1 MKIPFA
7 RFIAAMAI
15 LVMSH
20 ISYGQQEGS
29 EWYFGSF
36 AGMSFQSEPP
46 TALSNGA
53 LNTSEGCSA
62 ISNSEGE
69 LLFYTDGITIYNRNH
84 DVMLNGTELSGN
96 SSSTQSGVIVP
107 VPDDPDVY
115 YVFTVSNLDWSSN
128 MEGFRYSKVNM
139 QLDGGKGGV
148 VPGEKN
154 ILLFEP
160 TTERITSVK
169 NYNEFGIWVIGHEWE
184 SNRFISFL
192 VSANGIDINNPVYSN
207 VGLIHEDPINNG
219 KGYMKASAS
228 GDRIAVA
235 IQMSNIIQVFDFNNV
250 NGKISNPI
258 TLPAGDLPYGLE
270 FSQDSRF
277 LYADERYDDH
287 LYQWDLEAGNENA
300 VIGSRK
306 TVGVFGKKLGGA
318 LQMAPN
324 GKIYIAHK
332 SQKSLSIVHAPD
344 NEGPACNFE
353 YAAYDLCET
362 CLSKEGLPS
371 FIQSYFNVVWI
382 EHEHQCVNDT
392 IFFTVSDTSGIQA
405 ISWNFGDPQSG
416 AADSSQLF
424 FPWHIYTEP
433 GSYEVTAT
441 ITHITDKTITKTIEI
456 LPLPD
461 VDLGD
466 DRLICDG
473 DSIVFYSGEGFD
485 SYQWMDDNS
494 YTSSL
499 FTAYQE
505 GDYWV
510 RVTDICGT
518 DYDTV
523 FLGVQELPEVD
534 LGNDTVIMY
543 NTTIMLDPGNDYSNY
558 VWQDGSNLSE
568 YILDYPGTYWVEVQN
583 DGGCKTSDTIYVEAI
598 PFSIHVPTAFS
609 PNGDGLNDTFRA
621 MASYEAEIEFRM
633 SIFNRWGER
642 VFKSKRIED
651 GWDGTFNNMPCPIGA
666 YIWVIDAS
674 GFEEN
679 EFFRGESKIRGN
691 LTLLR

>member
-1 MKIPFA
+1 
-7 RFIAAMAI
+7 
-15 LVMSH
+15 MSH

-53 LNTSEGCSA
+53 LNTSEGCSS
-62 ISNSEGE
+62 ISNTEGE
-69 LLFYTDGITIYNRNH
+69 LLFYTDGITIYNRLHN
-84 DVMLNGTELSGN
+84 VMLNGTELSGN
-96 SSSTQSGVIVP
+96 SSATQSGVIVP
-107 VPDDPDVY
+107 VPDKPDIF

-139 QLDGGKGGV
+139 ELDGGKGGV

-154 ILLFEP
+154 LLLFEP

-192 VSANGIDINNPVYSN
+192 VTANGIDINNPVYSN
-207 VGLIHEDPINNG
+207 VGLIHESPINNG
-219 KGYMKASAS
+219 KGYMKASTS

-250 NGKISNPI
+250 NGQISNPI
-258 TLPAGDLPYGLE
+258 SLPAGDLPYGLE
-270 FSQDSRF
+270 FSKDSRF
-277 LYADERYDDH
+277 LYADERYDNH
-287 LYQWDLEAGNENA
+287 LYQWDLEAGDENA
-300 VIGSRK
+300 VIDSRK

-332 SQKSLSIVHAPD
+332 SQKFLSIVHAPD
-344 NEGPACNFE
+344 NEGSACNFE
-353 YAAYDLCET
+353 YAAFDLCET

-382 EHEHQCVNDT
+382 EHEHQCAYDT
-392 IFFTVSDTSGIQA
+392 IFFSLSDTAWIQS

-416 AADSSQLF
+416 AADSSELY

-485 SYQWMDDNS
+485 SYQWMDDDS
-494 YTSSL
+494 HTSSL

-505 GDYWV
+505 GEYWV

-523 FLGVQELPEVD
+523 FLGVQELPEID

-543 NTTIMLDPGNDYSNY
+543 NTTITLDPGNDFSNY
-558 VWQDGSNLSE
+558 VWQDGSELSE
-568 YILDYPGTYWVEVQN
+568 YILDYPGIYWVEVQN
-583 DGGCKTSDTIYVEAI
+583 DDGCKTSDTIYIEAI
-598 PFSIHVPTAFS
+598 PFTIHVPTAFS
-609 PNGDGLNDTFRA
+609 PNGDGLNDTFQA
-621 MASYEAEIEFRM
+621 MASYETEIQFRM

-666 YIWVIDAS
+666 YIWVIDATS
-674 GFEEN
+674 FEEN
-679 EFFRGESKIRGN
+679 EFFKGESKIRGN

>member
-1 MKIPFA
+1 
-7 RFIAAMAI
+7 
-15 LVMSH
+15 MSNL
-20 ISYGQQEGS
+20 SFGQQEGS

-36 AGMSFQSEPP
+36 AGISFQTEPP

-62 ISNSEGE
+62 ISNMEGE
-69 LLFYTDGITIYNRNH
+69 LLFYTDGITIYNRTHN
-84 DVMLNGTELSGN
+84 VMLNGTELSGN

-107 VPDDPDVY
+107 VPDAPDIY
-115 YVFTVSNLDWSSN
+115 YVFTVSNLDWSSS

-139 QLDGGKGGV
+139 QFDGGKGGV

-184 SNRFISFL
+184 SNRFIAYL
-192 VSANGIDINNPVYSN
+192 VTANGIDINNPVHSV
-207 VGLIHEDPINNG
+207 VGEIHENPINNG
-219 KGYMKASAS
+219 KGYMKASSS
-228 GDRIAVA
+228 GTRIAVA
-235 IQMSNIIQVFDFNNV
+235 IQSSNIIQVFDFNNV
-250 NGKISNPI
+250 NGQITNPI
-258 TLPAGDLPYGLE
+258 TLPAGALPYGLE
-270 FSQDSRF
+270 FSKDSRF
-277 LYADERYDDH
+277 LYADERYDNH
-287 LYQWDLEAGNENA
+287 LFQWDLEAGDENA
-300 VIGSRK
+300 VINSRK
-306 TVGVFGKKLGGA
+306 TVGIFDKKLGGA

-332 SQKSLSIVHAPD
+332 SQKYLSVIHEPD
-344 NEGPACNFE
+344 NEGSACNFE
-353 YAAYDLCET
+353 YAAFDLCET

-382 EHEHQCVNDT
+382 EHEHQCANDT
-392 IFFTVSDTSGIQA
+392 IFFSISDTVGIQS

-416 AADSSQLF
+416 AANSSHLY
-424 FPWHIYTEP
+424 FPWHIYTKP
-433 GSYEVTAT
+433 GNYYVTAT
-441 ITHITDKTITKTIEI
+441 ITHFTAKTINETLEI
-456 LPLPD
+456 LPLPNI
-461 VDLGD
+461 DLGD
-466 DRLICDG
+466 DQLICDG

-485 SYQWMDDNS
+485 SYQWMDDDSFNS
-494 YTSSL
+494 SI

-505 GDYWV
+505 GNYWV
-510 RVTDICGT
+510 RVTDVCGT
-518 DYDTV
+518 DFDTIY
-523 FLGVQELPEVD
+523 LEVQELPEID
-534 LGNDTVIMY
+534 LGNDTVIRY
-543 NTTIMLDPGNDYSNY
+543 NTTIMLDPGNDYSSY

-568 YILDYPGTYWVEVQN
+568 YTLDYPGTYWVEVKN
-583 DGGCKTSDTIYVEAI
+583 DDGCKTSDTIYIKAI

-621 MASYEAEIEFRM
+621 MASYEAEIEFRI

-651 GWDGTFNNMPCPIGA
+651 GWDGTFNNMPCPVGT
-666 YIWVIDAS
+666 YTWVIDAS

-679 EFFRGESKIRGN
+679 EFFKGESKMMGN